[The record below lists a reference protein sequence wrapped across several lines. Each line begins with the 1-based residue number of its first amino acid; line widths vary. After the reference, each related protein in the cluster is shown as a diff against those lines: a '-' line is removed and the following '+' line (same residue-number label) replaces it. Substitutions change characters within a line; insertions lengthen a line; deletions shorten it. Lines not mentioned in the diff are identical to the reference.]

1 MKRVCTVLVLMVVLT
16 FGLSVRMG
24 SGASSL
30 GDHETPR
37 PTKTFTPTPI
47 NTPTDTVT
55 PTPTDTVTPTP
66 TITPTPIIGGLQYR
80 WITSN
85 CVGVINT
92 LQVVNASSVPS
103 RVSLAVHW
111 WLWGWVRWPDVF
123 DQWVGPWETVQIH
136 WIPELP
142 LWWDLKLSADYSHPI
157 LEYFRYEWQIFI
169 PNSNICHFVFLP
181 ITLK

>member
-169 PNSNICHFVFLP
+169 PNSNICHFVIGLRK
-181 ITLK
+181 IG

>member
-111 WLWGWVRWPDVF
+111 
-123 DQWVGPWETVQIH
+123 
-136 WIPELP
+136 
-142 LWWDLKLSADYSHPI
+142 
-157 LEYFRYEWQIFI
+157 
-169 PNSNICHFVFLP
+169 
-181 ITLK
+181 